1 METRQP
7 RLERA
12 EEAVQSIIAAATNE
26 LLEEGLDSVT
36 HRRVAERANANLRST
51 TYYFKSVKALRR
63 EALKLAFS
71 IDHNKR
77 EKALANLEQRLDK
90 TLAEQILLFTYG
102 PNRTVKNL
110 AVTQQN
116 VLTAALDEE
125 YADVIRQLQAD
136 VESYVARLLQ
146 LYENRKEARKVVLY
160 LDGLIFEH
168 VISGGTTDIE
178 GMLREYLETA

>member
-1 METRQP
+1 
-7 RLERA
+7 
-12 EEAVQSIIAAATNE
+12 
-26 LLEEGLDSVT
+26 
-36 HRRVAERANANLRST
+36 
-51 TYYFKSVKALRR
+51 
-63 EALKLAFS
+63 
-71 IDHNKR
+71 
-77 EKALANLEQRLDK
+77 
-90 TLAEQILLFTYG
+90 LLFTYG